1 MSSMLFSYH
10 GRSLRSIWM
19 HIRLYSLILW
29 SMGIFFLTSCSPHKD
44 TDRFIRTYTHVL
56 MARESEPNTTQAT
69 VLVKE
74 VLTQAGYT
82 EESFRAE
89 FESLARQPET
99 FRTILDSARLYAR
112 RLGDSLHRTADSLRH
127 RQDSTRRYQD
137 SLRRMMDSVNRISS
151 TSIKN
156 KRGIE

>member
-1 MSSMLFSYH
+1 MSSMLLSYH
-10 GRSLRSIWM
+10 GRSLRSICM
-19 HIRLYSLILW
+19 HIRVYSLVV
-29 SMGIFFLTSCSPHKD
+29 SSVSIFFLTSCSPRKD

-74 VLTQAGYT
+74 ILIQAGYT

-89 FESLARQPET
+89 FESFAHQPET

-112 RLGDSLHRTADSLRH
+112 RMGDSLHRTADSLRH
-127 RQDSTRRYQD
+127 RQDSTRRHQD
-137 SLRRMMDSVNRISS
+137 SLRHITDSVNRTSS
-151 TSIKN
+151 MRIKQ
-156 KRGIE
+156 KRN